1 MILAAFG
8 LSYRQL
14 SSFLS
19 YATGPNG
26 SIGLSDSSTNDS
38 NHNGLMVHDAF
49 PIFKLC
55 RRAFRSVPT
64 SALLI
69 DSAVLIVLSLCLI
82 EYWTSI
88 IRPYH
93 MHSGSGFAY
102 PVCWLFVRGGPMN
115 TDYWKNLRVEY
126 QRCMDN
132 QLSFYCTIG
141 VM

>member
-1 MILAAFG
+1 MILGAFG

-19 YATGPNG
+19 FATGPKG
-26 SIGLSDSSTNDS
+26 SIGLSDNGTNDS
-38 NHNGLMVHDAF
+38 NHDGLMAHDAF

-55 RRAFRSVPT
+55 RRALRSVPN

-69 DSAVLIVLSLCLI
+69 DLAVLIILSLCLN

-93 MHSGSGFAY
+93 MHPGSGYAF
-102 PVCWLFVRGGPMN
+102 PVCWLFETTRPMN
-115 TDYWKNLRVEY
+115 IDYWKNLRVEN

-141 VM
+141 VL

>member
-1 MILAAFG
+1 MILGAFG

-19 YATGPNG
+19 FAIGPKG
-26 SIGLSDSSTNDS
+26 SIGLSDSGNGDS
-38 NHNGLMVHDAF
+38 NHSGLMVHDAF

-55 RRAFRSVPT
+55 GRALRSVPN

-69 DSAVLIVLSLCLI
+69 DLAVLIVLSLCLN

-88 IRPYH
+88 IRPNH
-93 MHSGSGFAY
+93 MHPGSGFAF
-102 PVCWLFVRGGPMN
+102 PVCWLFVTTGPIN
-115 TDYWKNLRVEY
+115 IEYWKNLRVEN

-132 QLSFYCTIG
+132 QLSFYSTIG
-141 VM
+141 TM